1 MDKTRKGEWVQI
13 TRVVLP
19 AGKRAPQ
26 VPEDTQKHELRM
38 WVKGFLCADAAIGE
52 EVEITTVTGRKVSGE
67 LFAVQPKYTQTYG
80 DFVPELLKVQCQL
93 RDILFGGTINEKR

>member
-1 MDKTRKGEWVQI
+1 MSKIQKGTWVQI
-13 TRVVLP
+13 TKVVLP

-26 VPEDTQKHELRM
+26 VPEDTQQHELRM
-38 WVKGFLCADAAIGE
+38 WVKGFLNHDADVRE

-67 LFAVQPKYTQTYG
+67 LFAVEPKYTHTYG

-93 RDILFGGTINEKR
+93 RDILFGGESDE

>member
-1 MDKTRKGEWVQI
+1 MDKIRKGEWVQI

-38 WVKGFLCADAAIGE
+38 WVKGFLCEDATIGE
-52 EVEITTVTGRKVSGE
+52 EVEVKTVTGRRVSGE
-67 LFAVQPKYTQTYG
+67 LLTVRPKYTHTYG

-93 RDILFGGTINEKR
+93 RAILFGGDIDE

>member
-1 MDKTRKGEWVQI
+1 MNKVCKGEWVQI

-26 VPEDTQKHELRM
+26 VPEDTQKHDLQM
-38 WVKGFLCADAAIGE
+38 WVKGFLCEDASIGD
-52 EVEITTVTGRKVSGE
+52 EVEVTTVTGRRVAGK
-67 LFAVQPKYTQTYG
+67 LFAVKPKYTHTYG

-93 RDILFGGTINEKR
+93 REILFGGKIND